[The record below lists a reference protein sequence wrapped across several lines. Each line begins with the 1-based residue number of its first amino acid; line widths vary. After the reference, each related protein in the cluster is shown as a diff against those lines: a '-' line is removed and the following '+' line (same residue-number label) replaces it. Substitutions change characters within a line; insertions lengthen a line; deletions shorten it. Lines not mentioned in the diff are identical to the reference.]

1 MQALEVEHLTGGE
14 RLTITLDWGLARQVT
29 MARFTSWK
37 SIRSD
42 LELRLEA
49 SLFFT
54 PLARKPAVKP
64 WARWGFSSDKAPIL
78 APKVS

>member
-1 MQALEVEHLTGGE
+1 VK

-54 PLARKPAVKP
+54 PLARKPAVSSCR
-64 WARWGFSSDKAPIL
+64 ARWGFSSDKAPIL
-78 APKVS
+78 APKVSIRSIKSSF